1 MKITPFGKGFEIPYY
16 GRHKITMGNKRHL
29 IVIGNGMSGIATIE
43 HLLKKTK
50 DMDITV
56 FGTEPYVNYNRVLL
70 SSVLSGDSSP
80 DDIILN
86 SQEWYNR
93 NGINLHTG
101 TSITKIDK
109 DNKIVV
115 SDKGDYYP
123 YDTLLIATGSNPFIP
138 PIKGIKK
145 DDGTQRPGIFTFRNL
160 DDTRTMMEWAHKS
173 RKAMVIGGG
182 LLGLEAARGLVN
194 QGMDVTVAHIMDRL
208 MEMQLDAAS
217 AEILRQEI
225 TRLGINVLL
234 SHSADE
240 VITVGEEIKGV
251 RFSNDSAYEA
261 DMVVIAAGIRPNT
274 SLAADTG
281 ISVNRG
287 IVVDDYMQTSV
298 PGIYAVGECV
308 EHRGKIYGIVA
319 PIIEQAKVAANAI
332 SGDCKDI
339 YKGSVIATKLKV
351 ADIPLAAIGNIRQS
365 VGCEEIV
372 FSDPG
377 ASVYRKLVIQGG
389 IIAGAILLGD
399 LAGYE
404 RFLQLIKDQED
415 ISLQRKTILY
425 DQPETFKSVASMPD
439 NTTICGCMGVSKGEI
454 IKAIEE
460 HELTGIQGVSEKT
473 RACTSCKGCAPLIEQ
488 ILQNVLGGEYVK
500 HERLQ
505 VFCDCI
511 PMTWEEIRKEVILL
525 GLKSVSRILKI
536 MGNGE
541 GCAACRHGLNYL
553 LTELYIDDYEKETD
567 TLPLNDIVHA
577 NVQKDE
583 TFSVVPRTYG
593 GVITPDELRVIADV
607 ADRYEVP
614 MVKIT
619 GGQRIDLLGIKR
631 EQLQSVWS
639 DLNMPSGHAY
649 TKAVRT
655 CKTCVGDMFCRYG
668 VQDSVSLGIK
678 MEKLFQGIPCPGK
691 VKMGVSGC
699 PRSCVETR
707 IKDVGITGIQT
718 GWEVYVGGNGG
729 VKTRIADLLTVVNTA
744 EEVLDITAIFLQ
756 FYRENARWTERTSNF
771 VERVGIEHIREVLLE
786 DKSGIVGD
794 LRGRMRK
801 VIEAYRDPW
810 AEARTH
816 LTSLS
821 QREE

>member
-1 MKITPFGKGFEIPYY
+1 MGK
-16 GRHKITMGNKRHL
+16 TRHL

-70 SSVLSGDSSP
+70 STVLSGESLP

-86 SQEWYNR
+86 PQEWYDK
-93 NGINLHTG
+93 NGIKLHTG
-101 TSITKIDK
+101 TTITKIDK
-109 DNKIVV
+109 DKEIVV
-115 SDKGDYYP
+115 SDKGDYHP
-123 YDTLLIATGSNPFIP
+123 YDALLIATGSNPFIP

-145 DDGTQRPGIFTFRNL
+145 SDGTQRPGIFTFRNL
-160 DDTRTMMEWAHKS
+160 DDTRAMMEWARKS
-173 RKAMVIGGG
+173 RKAIVIGGG
-182 LLGLEAARGLVN
+182 LLGLEAAKGLVN
-194 QGMDVTVAHIMDRL
+194 QGMDVTVAHLMDRL

-217 AEILRQEI
+217 ADILRQEI

-234 SHSADE
+234 GHSADE
-240 VITVGEEIKGV
+240 IITDGDDIAGI
-251 RFSNDSAYEA
+251 RFSNGNAYEA
-261 DMVVIAAGIRPNT
+261 DMVVISAGIRPNIN
-274 SLAADTG
+274 LAAETG

-332 SGDCKDI
+332 NGVCTDS

-389 IIAGAILLGD
+389 VIVGTILLGD
-399 LAGYE
+399 LKGYE
-404 RFLQLIKDQED
+404 RYLKLIQDQED
-415 ISLQRKTILY
+415 ISLQRKTILF
-425 DQPETFKSVASMPD
+425 DQPEAFTSVASMPD
-439 NTTICGCMGVSKGEI
+439 DTTICGCMGISKGEI
-454 IKAIEE
+454 INAIEE
-460 HELTGIQGVSEKT
+460 HELTSIQGISEKT

-488 ILQNVLGGEYVK
+488 ILQNVLGGEYIK
-500 HERLQ
+500 QERLQ
-505 VFCDCI
+505 VFCECI
-511 PMTWEEIRKEVILL
+511 PMTWEEIKKEVILL
-525 GLKSVSRILKI
+525 GIKSVSKILKI
-536 MGNGE
+536 MGNGQ
-541 GCAACRHGLNYL
+541 GCPACRHGLNYM
-553 LTELYIDDYEKETD
+553 LTELYIDDFEKEAD
-567 TLPLNDIVHA
+567 TVPLNDVVHA

-593 GVITPDELRVIADV
+593 GVITTDELRIIADV

-668 VQDSVSLGIK
+668 VQDSVTLGIN

-699 PRSCVETR
+699 PRSCVETK
-707 IKDVGITGIQT
+707 IKDVGIVGIQT

-729 VKTRIADLLTVVNTA
+729 VKTRIADLLAVVRTA
-744 EEVLDITAIFLQ
+744 QEVLDITGIFLQ
-756 FYRENARWTERTSNF
+756 YYRENGRWTERTSNF
-771 VERVGIEHIREVLLE
+771 IERVGIELIREELLE
-786 DKSGIVGD
+786 DKSGKVEN
-794 LRGRMRK
+794 LRNRMRQ
-801 VIEAYRDPW
+801 VIEAYKDPW
-810 AEARTH
+810 AGSHKE
-816 LTSLS
+816 SLIS
-821 QREE
+821 

>member
-1 MKITPFGKGFEIPYY
+1 MGKP
-16 GRHKITMGNKRHL
+16 RHL
-29 IVIGNGMSGIATIE
+29 IVIGNGMSGIATLE
-43 HLLKKTK
+43 HLLKKTN

-70 SSVLSGDSSP
+70 STVLSGESLLN
-80 DDIILN
+80 DIILN
-86 SQEWYNR
+86 PLEWYDK
-93 NGINLHTG
+93 NGVKLHTG
-101 TSITKIDK
+101 TTITKIDK
-109 DNKIVV
+109 DKKIVV
-115 SDKGDYYP
+115 SDKGDYHP

-138 PIKGIKK
+138 PIKGIKMS
-145 DDGTQRPGIFTFRNL
+145 DGTQRPGIFTFRNL
-160 DDTRTMMEWAHKS
+160 DDTRTMMEWARKS
-173 RKAMVIGGG
+173 RKAIVIGGG
-182 LLGLEAARGLVN
+182 LLGLEAAKGLVN
-194 QGMDVTVAHIMDRL
+194 QGMDVTVAHLMDRL
-208 MEMQLDAAS
+208 MEMQLDTAS
-217 AEILRQEI
+217 AEILRQEV

-234 SHSADE
+234 SHSAEE
-240 VITVGEEIKGV
+240 VITDGEEIAGV
-251 RFSNDSAYEA
+251 RFTNGSAYEA
-261 DMVVIAAGIRPNT
+261 DMVVISAGIRPNI
-274 SLAADTG
+274 SIAADSG

-287 IVVDDYMQTSV
+287 IIVDDYMQTNV
-298 PGIYAVGECV
+298 PGIFAVGECV

-319 PIIEQAKVAANAI
+319 PIIEQAKVAASAI
-332 SGDCKDI
+332 SGDSRVM
-339 YKGSVIATKLKV
+339 YKGSIIATKLKV

-377 ASVYRKLVIQGG
+377 VSVYRKLVIQGG

-399 LAGYE
+399 LKGYE
-404 RFLQLIKDQED
+404 RYVQLIQDQED
-415 ISLQRKTILY
+415 ISLQRKTILF

-454 IKAIEE
+454 IKAIQE
-460 HELTGIQGVSEKT
+460 HELTGIQGISEKT

-500 HERLQ
+500 HEGLQ
-505 VFCDCI
+505 DFCDCI
-511 PMTWEEIRKEVILL
+511 PMTWEEIKKEVILL
-525 GLKSVSRILKI
+525 GLKSVSKILKI
-536 MGNGE
+536 MGNGH
-541 GCAACRHGLNYL
+541 GCASCRHGLNYL
-553 LTELYIDDYEKETD
+553 LTELYIDDFEKEPD

-583 TFSVVPRTYG
+583 TFSVVPRTFG
-593 GVITPDELRVIADV
+593 GVITPNELRVIADV

-649 TKAVRT
+649 TKAFRT

-699 PRSCVETR
+699 PRSCVETK
-707 IKDVGITGIQT
+707 IKDVGIVGIQT

-729 VKTRIADLLTVVNTA
+729 VKTRIAELLAVVNTG
-744 EEVLDITAIFLQ
+744 EEVLDITGIFLQ
-756 FYRENARWTERTSNF
+756 YYKENARWTERTSNF
-771 VERVGIEHIREVLLE
+771 VERVGIEHIREELLE
-786 DKSGIVGD
+786 DTSGKVDNYRDRI
-794 LRGRMRK
+794 RQ
-801 VIEAYRDPW
+801 VIEAYKDPW
-810 AEARTH
+810 AASQKE
-816 LTSLS
+816 SLIS
-821 QREE
+821 